1 MACPRRQQRLAVPIG
16 RADGRSGQPFDAG
29 QRRQSPRRRAKIR
42 SMVSQRLL
50 FGTATPA
57 RKARLGN
64 QRFRQPENRPSPATA
79 RGCHPSHPIFATRRL
94 QSPRRARVH
103 RRRLDAHRPQTPA
116 RLYPQPTLPLH
127 RRFCRALCRHPRSP
141 AQQPRNRQTLQSHAH
156 AGQKLPAAVPH
167 ARWHGFKRLP
177 APSCQRRLARATSRA
192 LSQRSRARPKAA

>member
-16 RADGRSGQPFDAG
+16 RAGGRSGQPFNAG

-42 SMVSQRLL
+42 RMVSQRLL

-79 RGCHPSHPIFATRRL
+79 RGRHPSRPIFATRRL
-94 QSPRRARVH
+94 QSPRCPRVH

-116 RLYPQPTLPLH
+116 RLHPQPAFSHP
-127 RRFCRALCRHPRSP
+127 RRFCRPLCRHPRSL
-141 AQQPRNRQTLQSHAH
+141 AKQPRNRQTLQSHAH

-177 APSCQRRLARATSRA
+177 APSCQRRAARTPSRA
-192 LSQRSRARPKAA
+192 VSQRS